1 MLSLVAAALAL
12 GGAVVQSGPA
22 AADTQDWSVASE
34 QRPKLAVVL
43 RGSSGT
49 RVDIAPAAPP
59 VTVIVINNENLT
71 CRIHRGYQQARK
83 HVHCSDGQIVQL
95 PFN

>member
-1 MLSLVAAALAL
+1 MRARALAAAALAL
-12 GGAVVQSGPA
+12 GAIVQSGPA
-22 AADTQDWSVASE
+22 AADTQDRSVVSE

-43 RGSSGT
+43 RGPGT
-49 RVDIAPAAPP
+49 RVEIAPAAAS
-59 VTVIVINNENLT
+59 VTVIVVNNPDLT